1 MSVIHGC
8 DDTIARLRA
17 GRGELSPGAFGPLSF
32 DEEGGMRG
40 ALRLYDVLY
49 DI

>member
-32 DEEGGMRG
+32 DEEGMRG